1 MTKDLFGKDLFGRD
15 MFRDLEKSLIGFDTV
30 FDAIAKTQKQIAQ
43 TFPPYNIRKDGENKY
58 TIELA
63 VAGFGKHDVEI
74 DLEGDKL
81 TVKGKTTEDQNGE
94 YLFKGLANRAFTR
107 QFTLDDQV
115 VVNGATMVNGVLK
128 IMLERMLPEGKK
140 PRKINIGEESD
151 TKKSYPEYLAE
162 SGNL

>member
-1 MTKDLFGKDLFGRD
+1 MTKDFFGKDLFGRD
-15 MFRDLEKSLIGFDTV
+15 MFRDLEKSLIGFDAV
-30 FDAIAKTQKQIAQ
+30 FDTIAKTQKQMAQ
-43 TFPPYNIRKDGENKY
+43 TFPPYNIRKDGDNKY

-115 VVNGATMVNGVLK
+115 VVNGATMVNGILK

-140 PRKINIGEESD
+140 ARKINIGEQPD
-151 TKKSYPEYLAE
+151 TGKSYPEYLAE